1 MAQRNTYTHTKKDID
16 RGRHRWETDR
26 QKKQGKKERA
36 YKEYILKISTQ
47 SIKWLKNGS
56 YILIG
61 AEI

>member
-1 MAQRNTYTHTKKDID
+1 MR
-16 RGRHRWETDR
+16 DR
-26 QKKQGKKERA
+26 QTEKAREKERA